1 MKHYFFVMTQ
11 LHFYNGK
18 FIGRRCGT
26 LMAENPEE
34 ARRKAIELAGNEGT
48 SLDMIEEFDPA
59 EGFAYTVYRA
69 SFHRFDEE

>member
-1 MKHYFFVMTQ
+1 
-11 LHFYNGK
+11 
-18 FIGRRCGT
+18 
-26 LMAENPEE
+26 MAENPEE